1 MTRIP
6 SNAKVGKFLF
16 DMNTFDNVD
25 ILRTAILAELLPQD
39 AVLDLSGSRFDV
51 LARAV
56 PSGTKLV
63 SVVEGEIDVVQV
75 PCEQQAVPKMT
86 QSWIGQTS
94 LLNDLI
100 SALDTARVQRLLVLP
115 HDVPAETQSLCETL
129 GSRGIETIELRVL
142 QATKADDFMLEED
155 AEAVATRLR
164 QLGYL

>member
-6 SNAKVGKFLF
+6 RNAKVGKFFF
-16 DMNTFDNVD
+16 DMNTFDDVD
-25 ILRTAILAELLPQD
+25 TLRTAILAELQPED
-39 AVLDLSGSRFDV
+39 AVMDLSGSRFDV

-63 SVVEGEIDVVQV
+63 RVAEGEIKVVQV
-75 PCEQQAVPKMT
+75 PCEQKTAPKRT
-86 QSWIGQTS
+86 QRWTGQTS

-100 SALDTARVQRLLVLP
+100 AALDTARVQRLLVLP

-129 GSRGIETIELRVL
+129 GSRGIETIELRAL
-142 QATKADDFMLEED
+142 QATRADDFMLEED